1 MSAIKVEPC
10 YIYFD
15 CKEFDCLRRS
25 NMSKQCWEIDDVHCQ
40 SHSQAF
46 EDIKKQLNS
55 KLEACK
61 LCIYY
66 QNNH

>member
-1 MSAIKVEPC
+1 
-10 YIYFD
+10 
-15 CKEFDCLRRS
+15 
-25 NMSKQCWEIDDVHCQ
+25 MSKQCWEIDDVHCQ